1 MDKFNK
7 FKKTR
12 TINRKG
18 YYVALGIC
26 LVMVG
31 IACFC
36 AYRQATGKMSQQLES
51 ISERPAVT
59 TQQKNDKKAVGV
71 AEKKEGIKK
80 ETTPAV
86 TTAPPQTT
94 TAKKTEG
101 PKSDSYSRSFSIPI
115 NGEIIQ
121 DFSGDELVKN
131 QTTGAWQTHNG
142 VDISGSEGDEVHAM
156 TDGTVTDVSES
167 PLWGV
172 IVEIDHGDGITGR
185 YCNLNKGVTVEKGTK
200 VSSGD
205 VIGALGNTADIES
218 GMDSHL
224 HFEIIKNKKYVN
236 PIDIINNKG

>member
-1 MDKFNK
+1 M
-7 FKKTR
+7 
-12 TINRKG
+12 NRKS

-36 AYRQATGKMSQQLES
+36 AYRQTSDKISQQLES
-51 ISERPAVT
+51 IGERPAVT
-59 TQQKNDKKAVGV
+59 TVQNDNKKAVGV

-80 ETTPAV
+80 ETSPAV
-86 TTAPPQTT
+86 TTAPPTT
-94 TAKKTEG
+94 TTKKTEA
-101 PKSDSYSRSFSIPI
+101 PKPEYNTRSFSIPI

-131 QTTGAWQTHNG
+131 MTTGAWQTHNG
-142 VDISGSEGDEVHAM
+142 IDISGSEGDEVHAM
-156 TDGTVTDVSES
+156 TDGTVTDVSEN

-172 IVEIDHGDGITGR
+172 VVEIDHGDGVIGR

-200 VSSGD
+200 VSGGD

-218 GMDSHL
+218 GIDTHL

-236 PIDIINNKG
+236 PIDVINNKG